1 MVWFFCINTAIVQS
15 LFFKKGIKLV
25 TTNVF
30 SMVHKYVYK
39 LYNIYEMYIY
49 VYTHSVY
56 NFIVMLQNFIL
67 RNTIRILFMFYLL

>member
-1 MVWFFCINTAIVQS
+1 MCSVCYID
-15 LFFKKGIKLV
+15 
-25 TTNVF
+25 
-30 SMVHKYVYK
+30 KYVYK

-67 RNTIRILFMFYLL
+67 RNTIRILFMFYLLWVGLYCVICIVYMYW